1 MRFFI
6 LFSIFIIIT
15 TLIFIKIRL
24 RITEQLNKLLLYIL
38 KYG

>member
-1 MRFFI
+1 MHFFI